1 MKVRDSIYA
10 LCAMIFLF
18 CSLVASGQETRS
30 TISGTV
36 TDPAGAAI
44 PGANVTVTEVRTG
57 VQTPTKTDATGHYN
71 IPFLPPGQYQIEAEA
86 SGFRSFVR
94 KGVTLASS
102 EHPVIDVHLEVGQ
115 ATQTVTVTAEAPI
128 LETANSSIGQSIT
141 TKEVEDFP
149 LNGRNP
155 MMITQL
161 AIGVIATGQPSL
173 VHPFDNGAASAW
185 SIGGTPS
192 QTAEILMDGAP
203 NATWDNRVAYAP
215 PQDAVQ
221 EVKVKAFDADAGYGH
236 TGSGTINE
244 IMKTGTNNL
253 HGSAYWFTQP
263 SDWAANSFFNNR
275 AGIPPAATKFD
286 QYGFTAGGPV
296 YVPKVYKGTNKLFWF
311 AAFEKLTDSQ
321 PNTKFLTVPTAA
333 ERNGDFSSLLSLGSS
348 FQIFNPYSGVVNGST
363 VTRQPFFCDGGGNPI
378 APNLTPGPGFGTQA
392 SGTPCNKI
400 PQQLLNPVALAYL
413 KFYPQPNL
421 AGQPDGYSNYGN
433 SVTTDDS
440 YGNELGRL
448 DWAMSDRSRLAFN
461 IRHNN
466 QLQSKNNYFN
476 NNTTGSQ
483 LVRQNWGGTVDE
495 VFTFNPTT
503 VMDVRANYTR
513 LREAHPS
520 PNAGFDPTSLGFPSY
535 LAATSTYLQLPAIS
549 FGSSCGSDTTQASS
563 FDCFGSTG
571 ANLIPS
577 DSYQLYGNVE
587 KQLRSHTL
595 KFGADARR
603 YTLNA
608 QSYGASTGAFS
619 FGTSWT
625 NGPDA
630 NSAASNFGQDFAAFM
645 LGLPTSGSYDLNT
658 RGTYNEYY
666 YGLFVQ
672 DDWRIRHNL
681 TLNLGVRYDRDNP
694 YSEKLGRTV
703 NGFNTVDANP
713 IAAAAIA
720 AYNKKPISQIPAGSF
735 AVPGGLTFASPA
747 NGSIWDNVSHMV
759 SPRVGFA
766 WTPDNLNG
774 RVVIRGGF
782 GMFVQPIAL
791 SSLGPNGK
799 WSSSPILTQ
808 EGFSQ
813 STPLIVPSDFS
824 SPSATLSNPFPSGFL
839 QPAGSSAGL
848 ATFNGQNISFF
859 SPVMRN
865 PYSERWNLGFQ
876 QELAHNW
883 LMELDYIGNHS
894 VHLPI
899 TFTELNG
906 IPRQYLSTL
915 PFRDPAVIGALTAS
929 VANPFQ
935 GLIPGT
941 SLNSSKTT
949 ARQLLAPFPEFPVAD
964 STTFSSGVTEN
975 NLDVG
980 SSNFHS
986 FNVRLEKRLSQ
997 GLSLVGVYSFSKLI
1011 EADSWLN
1018 NTDPAPERRVS
1029 PFDHTHH
1036 FVIAANYELPI
1047 GRGKLLNLESG
1058 WLNSL
1063 LGGWST
1069 NAIYTYQTGAP
1080 ILWMNGST
1088 NNPGDYSFCS
1098 APTATGVN
1106 YKQLKGLCSD
1116 ENGNVLPVGT
1126 FPANLNLD
1134 PRNVDG
1140 TAFNTSQFVTG
1151 STPSSSNTKGNSS
1164 KIPPLTAAQ
1173 INALQQ
1179 TGQLQFHIRTLP
1191 TTFSNLRQ
1199 DGINNFDAS
1208 VIKKF
1213 AVGEQR
1219 YFQFRM
1225 EAFNVLNHPTFDAPD
1240 TKITSSTFG
1249 VINSQSNRP
1258 RQLQMGLRFVF

>member
-1 MKVRDSIYA
+1 MNARNSIYA
-10 LCAMIFLF
+10 LCAVLFLF
-18 CSLVASGQETRS
+18 CALVASAQETRS
-30 TISGTV
+30 TISGAI

-44 PGANVTVTEVRTG
+44 PGASVTVTEIRTG
-57 VQTPTKTDATGHYN
+57 VQTPTKSDATGHYN
-71 IPFLPPGQYQIEAEA
+71 IPFLPPGEYQIEAQA
-86 SGFRSFVR
+86 QGFRSFLR
-94 KGVTLASS
+94 KEITLTSS
-102 EHPVIDVHLEVGQ
+102 DHPVIDVHLEVGQ
-115 ATQTVTVTAEAPI
+115 ATQTVTVTAESPM
-128 LETANSSIGQSIT
+128 LETANSSLGQSIT

-185 SIGGTPS
+185 SIGGTAS

-253 HGSAYWFTQP
+253 HGSAYWFSQP

-275 AGIPPAATKFD
+275 SGIPPAATKFD

-296 YVPKVYKGTNKLFWF
+296 YVPKVYNGKNKLFWF
-311 AAFEKLTDSQ
+311 AAFEKLTDGQ
-321 PNTKFLTVPTAA
+321 PNTKLLTVPTAA
-333 ERNGDFSSLLSLGSS
+333 ERAGDFSSLLAQGSS
-348 FQIFNPYSGVVNGST
+348 FQIYNPYSGIVNGST
-363 VTRQPFFCDGGGNPI
+363 VTRQPFQCDASGNPI
-378 APNLTPGPGFGTQA
+378 TPNLTPGSGFGTQT

-421 AGQPDGYSNYGN
+421 SGTSTGYSNYGN

-448 DWAMSDRSRLAFN
+448 DWAMSDRSRMSFN
-461 IRHNN
+461 VRHNN
-466 QLQSKNNYFN
+466 QLQSKNNYFG

-503 VMDVRANYTR
+503 VVDVRANYTR
-513 LREAHPS
+513 MRETHPS
-520 PNAGFDPTSLGFPSY
+520 PNAGFDPASLGFPSY
-535 LAATSTYLQLPAIS
+535 LAGNSTYLQLPVIN
-549 FGSSCGSDTTQASS
+549 FGSSCGSDTTQAFS
-563 FDCFGSTG
+563 FDCFSSTG
-571 ANLIPS
+571 ANLLPS
-577 DSYQLYGNVE
+577 NSYQIYGNVE
-587 KQLRSHTL
+587 KQLRSHTF

-603 YTLNA
+603 YTLDA
-608 QSYGASTGAFS
+608 ETFGASTGSFS
-619 FGTSWT
+619 FTSTSGTSWT
-625 NGPDA
+625 NGPNL
-630 NSAASNFGQDFAAFM
+630 NSAPSNFGQDFASFL
-645 LGLPTSGSYDLNT
+645 LGLPTSGTYDVNT

-666 YGLFVQ
+666 YGIFVQ

-703 NGFNTVDANP
+703 NGFDATAANP
-713 IAAAAIA
+713 IAAAAIT
-720 AYNKKPISQIPAGSF
+720 AYNKNPISQIPAGSF
-735 AVPGGLTFASPA
+735 AVPGGLTFASPS
-747 NGSIWDNVSHMV
+747 NGALWDNTSHMV

-774 RVVIRGGF
+774 KTVIRGGF
-782 GMFVQPIAL
+782 GVFVQPIAL
-791 SSLGPNGK
+791 SSLAPTGSY
-799 WSSSPILTQ
+799 SSSPILTQ

-813 STPLIVPSDFS
+813 STPFIVPSNFL
-824 SPSATLSNPFPSGFL
+824 SPSATLTNPFPSGFL

-848 ATFNGQNISFF
+848 ATFNGQNVNFF
-859 SPVMRN
+859 TPVMKN
-865 PYSERWNLGFQ
+865 PYSERWNIGFQ
-876 QELAHNW
+876 QELAHDW
-883 LMELDYIGNHS
+883 LMEVTYIGNHS

-899 TFTELNG
+899 TFTQING

-915 PFRDPAVIGALTAS
+915 PYRDQTLVTALTAS
-929 VANPFQ
+929 VPNPFK

-941 SLNSSKTT
+941 SLNGSTT
-949 ARQLLAPFPEFPVAD
+949 SVRQLLAPFPEFPVAD

-975 NLDVG
+975 NFDEG
-980 SSNFHS
+980 NSNFNS
-986 FNVRLEKRLSQ
+986 FNVRLDKRVSQ
-997 GLSLVGVYSFSKLI
+997 GLALIGVYSYSKLI

-1058 WLNSL
+1058 WLNTL
-1063 LGGWST
+1063 IGGWST

-1088 NNPGDYSFCS
+1088 NNPGDYPLCAAAAVKGACS
-1098 APTATGVN
+1098 NGANGVPNATT
-1106 YKQLKGLCSD
+1106 
-1116 ENGNVLPVGT
+1116 T
-1126 FPANLNLD
+1126 FPVVNFDNRD
-1134 PRNVDG
+1134 VDG
-1140 TAFNTSQFVTG
+1140 TSFDTSHFVT
-1151 STPSSSNTKGNSS
+1151 SSG
-1164 KIPPLTAAQ
+1164 
-1173 INALQQ
+1173 QQ
-1179 TGQLQFHIRTLP
+1179 FQFHLRTLP

-1225 EAFNVLNHPTFDAPD
+1225 EAFNVLNHPTFGAPN
-1240 TKITSSTFG
+1240 TSVTSSSFG
-1249 VINSQSNRP
+1249 IINTQANRP

>member
-1 MKVRDSIYA
+1 MKVRNSIYA
-10 LCAMIFLF
+10 LCAIFLLF
-18 CSLVASGQETRS
+18 CALIASAQETRS

-36 TDPAGAAI
+36 TDPGGAAI

-86 SGFRSFVR
+86 SGFRSFLR

-161 AIGVIATGQPSL
+161 AIGVIATGQPAL

-203 NATWDNRVAYAP
+203 NASWDNRVAYAP

-236 TGSGTINE
+236 TGSGTINQ

-263 SDWAANSFFNNR
+263 SDWTANDFFNNR
-275 AGIPPAATKFD
+275 QGIPTAATKFN

-296 YVPKVYKGTNKLFWF
+296 DVPKIYNGKNKLFWF
-311 AAFEKLTDSQ
+311 AAFEKLNDSQ
-321 PNTKFLTVPTAA
+321 PNAKLLTVPTAA
-333 ERNGDFSSLLSLGSS
+333 ERTGDFSSLLALDSS
-348 FQIFNPYSGVVNGST
+348 YQIYNPYSGVVSGTT
-363 VTRQPFFCDGGGNPI
+363 VTRQPFFCDAGGNPI
-378 APNLTPGPGFGTQA
+378 TPNLTPGPSFGTQA
-392 SGTPCNKI
+392 AGTPCNKI

-421 AGQPDGYSNYGN
+421 PGESDGYSNYGN

-440 YGNELGRL
+440 YGNELGRI
-448 DWAMSDRSRLAFN
+448 DWAMSDRSRLSFN

-466 QLQSKNNYFN
+466 ELQSKNNYFG

-503 VMDVRANYTR
+503 VMDVRSNYTR

-520 PNAGFDPTSLGFPSY
+520 PSAGFSPTSLGFPGYISGN
-535 LAATSTYLQLPAIS
+535 SPYLQLPVIS
-549 FGSSCGSDTTQASS
+549 FGSSCGNDTTQATS
-563 FDCFGSTG
+563 FDCFSSTG

-577 DSYQLYGNVE
+577 NSYQLYGNVE
-587 KQLRSHTL
+587 KQLHSHTL
-595 KFGADARR
+595 KFGADGRR

-608 QSYGASTGAFS
+608 QSYGASTGSFS
-619 FGTSWT
+619 FGTGWT
-625 NGPDA
+625 NGPTTDA
-630 NSAASNFGQDFAAFM
+630 AASNFGQDFAAFM
-645 LGLPTSGSYDLNT
+645 LGLPTGGSYDLNT

-666 YGLFVQ
+666 YGIFVQ
-672 DDWRIRHNL
+672 DDWRIRPNL

-720 AYNKKPISQIPAGSF
+720 AYNKKPIPQIPAGSF
-735 AVPGGLTFASPA
+735 AVPGGLTFASPS
-747 NGSIWDNVSHMV
+747 NGALWDNVSHMV
-759 SPRVGFA
+759 SPRIGFA

-774 RVVIRGGF
+774 KVVIRGGF

-813 STPLIVPSDFS
+813 STPLLVPSDLS
-824 SPSATLSNPFPSGFL
+824 SPTVTLSDPFPSGFL

-848 ATFNGQNISFF
+848 ATFNGQNINFF
-859 SPVMRN
+859 SPVMKN
-865 PYSERWNLGFQ
+865 PYSERWNFGFQ
-876 QELAHNW
+876 QELAHNL
-883 LMELDYIGNHS
+883 LMEVDYIGNHA
-894 VHLPI
+894 VHLPV

-915 PFRDPAVIGALTAS
+915 PYRDATLIKTLTS
-929 VANPFQ
+929 NVTNPFK

-941 SLNSSKTT
+941 SLNGSTVKLN
-949 ARQLLAPFPEFPVAD
+949 QLLAPFPEFPVAGD
-964 STTFSSGVTEN
+964 STTFSSGITEN
-975 NLDVG
+975 NLNVG
-980 SSNFHS
+980 SSNFNS

-997 GLSLVGVYSFSKLI
+997 GLSMVGVYSYSKLI

-1036 FVIAANYELPI
+1036 FVVAANYELPI
-1047 GRGKLLNLESG
+1047 GRGKLLNLDSG

-1088 NNPGDYSFCS
+1088 NNPGDYPIC
-1098 APTATGVN
+1098 AVATVKGACPNGANGVPQATTAFPISGV
-1106 YKQLKGLCSD
+1106 
-1116 ENGNVLPVGT
+1116 
-1126 FPANLNLD
+1126 D
-1134 PRNVDG
+1134 PRQVADG
-1140 TAFNTSQFVTG
+1140 VPAFDTSHFVT
-1151 STPSSSNTKGNSS
+1151 TSS
-1164 KIPPLTAAQ
+1164 
-1173 INALQQ
+1173 QQ
-1179 TGQLQFHIRTLP
+1179 FQFHLRTVP
-1191 TTFSNLRQ
+1191 STFSYLRQ
-1199 DGINNFDAS
+1199 DGLNNFDAS

-1225 EAFNVLNHPTFDAPD
+1225 EAFNVLNHPTFDAPS
-1240 TKITSSTFG
+1240 TSVKSSNFGMITSQA
-1249 VINSQSNRP
+1249 NLP